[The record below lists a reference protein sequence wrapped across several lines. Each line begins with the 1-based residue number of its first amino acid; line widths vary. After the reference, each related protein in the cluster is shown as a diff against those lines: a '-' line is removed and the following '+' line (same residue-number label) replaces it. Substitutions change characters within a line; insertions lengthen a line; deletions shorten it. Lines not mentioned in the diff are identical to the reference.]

1 MLSWNYFSLLPTTR
15 SKIYRCDSNGAA
27 MVAIDTLLTLMIFI
41 VFIVFF
47 SLHCLWSS
55 WSSFSSL
62 SPLSSLLQWLMVLEF
77 VTNRWTYSH
86 AMMLE
91 MILHLR
97 METWILVWCYSTFS
111 WVFDLWY
118 SIEPI
123 KLSFNAHIS
132 HLISFHDFQLVLKE
146 SIQLILCTI
155 IFPPFDLHDFSKL
168 I

>member
-1 MLSWNYFSLLPTTR
+1 MEIWGRVVQRFHLETATSQNAVLRFRVKCNIHIQSLTILQKKYFITSPFVICKYMSTR

-111 WVFDLWY
+111 WVFDLW
-118 SIEPI
+118 
-123 KLSFNAHIS
+123 
-132 HLISFHDFQLVLKE
+132 
-146 SIQLILCTI
+146 
-155 IFPPFDLHDFSKL
+155 
-168 I
+168 